1 MINCVKRVLFE
12 YHIVLMKMALDAP
25 IITLT

>member
-1 MINCVKRVLFE
+1 MINCVKCVLFE

-25 IITLT
+25 IVALT